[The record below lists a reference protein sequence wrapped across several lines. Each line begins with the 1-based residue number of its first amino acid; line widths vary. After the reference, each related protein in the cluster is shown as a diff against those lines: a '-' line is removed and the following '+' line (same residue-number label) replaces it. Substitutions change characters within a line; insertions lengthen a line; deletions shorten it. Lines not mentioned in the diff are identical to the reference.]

1 MAIGGEPVHPGIS
14 ILDQKESHMKT
25 IHPIGLARM
34 ITTHQPF
41 DLIDV
46 RTKEEFDETHIPGAR
61 SIPLPELR
69 APKFLRNRKL
79 SATEP
84 VYVICRSRVLAGLA
98 SGILKGAGCANAVVV
113 DGGMETWQAQGLPV
127 VRKKW
132 FPKIAIDAP
141 MLALVAGFGFGLGL
155 AVHEV
160 FFVLPLIV
168 GFAVLSPRTHSFVQ
182 RQMRRS
188 HTVDLRQTDPREDWA
203 VPDVSRLA
211 AHLGSGED
219 IFLHPHHRVRFA
231 KCH

>member
-14 ILDQKESHMKT
+14 ILDQKESYMKT

-46 RTKEEFDETHIPGAR
+46 RTKEEFDKTHIPGAR

-69 APKFLRNRKL
+69 ASKVLRDRKL

-84 VYVICRSRVLAGLA
+84 LYVICRSRVLAGLA

-132 FPKIAIDAP
+132 LPKIAIDAP
-141 MLALVAGFGFGLGL
+141 ILTLVAGFGFGLGL

-168 GFAVLSPRTHSFVQ
+168 GFAVLSPRIHSFFQ
-182 RQMRRS
+182 RQMRHGHS
-188 HTVDLRQTDPREDWA
+188 GDLTHTGPREEWA
-203 VPDVSRLA
+203 APHVFGVA
-211 AHLGSGED
+211 AHLGSAKD
-219 IFLHPHHRVRFA
+219 IFLHPHHQVRFA

>member
-25 IHPIGLARM
+25 IDPIGLARM
-34 ITTHQPF
+34 ITTHQTF

-46 RTKEEFDETHIPGAR
+46 RTKEEFDKTHIPGAR

-168 GFAVLSPRTHSFVQ
+168 GFAALSPRIHSFVQ

-188 HTVDLRQTDPREDWA
+188 NTVDLRQTGPREEWA
-203 VPDVSRLA
+203 VPHVSGLA
-211 AHLGSGED
+211 AHLDSAED
-219 IFLHPHHRVRFA
+219 IFLHPHHRVPFA

>member
-25 IHPIGLARM
+25 IHAIGLARL
-34 ITTHQPF
+34 IATHQPF

-46 RTKEEFDETHIPGAR
+46 RTKEEFDKAHIPGAR

-69 APKFLRNRKL
+69 ASKVLRDRKL

-84 VYVICRSRVLAGLA
+84 LYVICRSRVLAGLA

-168 GFAVLSPRTHSFVQ
+168 GFAALSPRTHSFVQ

-203 VPDVSRLA
+203 VPDVSGLA
-211 AHLGSGED
+211 AHLASGED
-219 IFLHPHHRVRFA
+219 IFLHPHHRVRSA

>member
-1 MAIGGEPVHPGIS
+1 
-14 ILDQKESHMKT
+14 
-25 IHPIGLARM
+25 M

-46 RTKEEFDETHIPGAR
+46 RTKEEFDKAHIPGAR

-69 APKFLRNRKL
+69 ASKVLRDRKL

-84 VYVICRSRVLAGLA
+84 LYVICRSRVLAGLA
-98 SGILKGAGCANAVVV
+98 SGILTGAGCANAVVV

-132 FPKIAIDAP
+132 FTKIAIDAP

-160 FFVLPLIV
+160 FFVWPLIV
-168 GFAVLSPRTHSFVQ
+168 AFAVLSPRTHSFVQ

-188 HTVDLRQTDPREDWA
+188 HTVNLRQTDSREDWA

-219 IFLHPHHRVRFA
+219 IFLHPHHRVPFA

>member
-1 MAIGGEPVHPGIS
+1 MAIGGEPIYPGIS

-25 IHPIGLARM
+25 IRPIGLARL
-34 ITTHQPF
+34 IATHQPF

-46 RTKEEFDETHIPGAR
+46 RTKEEFDKAHIPGAR

-69 APKFLRNRKL
+69 ASKVLRDRKL
-79 SATEP
+79 PATEP
-84 VYVICRSRVLAGLA
+84 LYVICRSRVLAGLA

-155 AVHEV
+155 AIHEV

-168 GFAVLSPRTHSFVQ
+168 GFAALSPRIHSFVQ

-188 HTVDLRQTDPREDWA
+188 HTVELRQTDPREDWA

-219 IFLHPHHRVRFA
+219 IFLHPHYRVRFA
-231 KCH
+231 KCR

>member
-1 MAIGGEPVHPGIS
+1 MPFAEVVCW
-14 ILDQKESHMKT
+14 
-25 IHPIGLARM
+25 LA
-34 ITTHQPF
+34 
-41 DLIDV
+41 
-46 RTKEEFDETHIPGAR
+46 
-61 SIPLPELR
+61 
-69 APKFLRNRKL
+69 
-79 SATEP
+79 
-84 VYVICRSRVLAGLA
+84 LA

-168 GFAVLSPRTHSFVQ
+168 AFAVLSPRTHSFVQ

-188 HTVDLRQTDPREDWA
+188 HTVDLRQTDSREDGA

-219 IFLHPHHRVRFA
+219 IFLHPHHRVPFA

>member
-25 IHPIGLARM
+25 IHPIGLARL
-34 ITTHQPF
+34 IATHQPF

-46 RTKEEFDETHIPGAR
+46 RTKEEFDKAHIPGAR

-69 APKFLRNRKL
+69 ASKVLRDRKL

-84 VYVICRSRVLAGLA
+84 LYVICRSRVLAGLA

-127 VRKKW
+127 VRKNW

-188 HTVDLRQTDPREDWA
+188 HTVDLRQTDSREDWA
-203 VPDVSRLA
+203 VPDVSRFA

>member
-25 IHPIGLARM
+25 IHPIGLARL
-34 ITTHQPF
+34 IATHQPF

-46 RTKEEFDETHIPGAR
+46 RTKEEFDKAHIPGAR

-69 APKFLRNRKL
+69 ASKVLHDRKL

-84 VYVICRSRVLAGLA
+84 LYVICRSRVLAGLA
-98 SGILKGAGCANAVVV
+98 SGVLKGAGCANAVVV

-168 GFAVLSPRTHSFVQ
+168 GFAALSPRIHSFVQ
-182 RQMRRS
+182 RQMRRGHS
-188 HTVDLRQTDPREDWA
+188 GDLTQTGPREEWA
-203 VPDVSRLA
+203 VPHVSGLA
-211 AHLGSGED
+211 AHL
-219 IFLHPHHRVRFA
+219 
-231 KCH
+231 